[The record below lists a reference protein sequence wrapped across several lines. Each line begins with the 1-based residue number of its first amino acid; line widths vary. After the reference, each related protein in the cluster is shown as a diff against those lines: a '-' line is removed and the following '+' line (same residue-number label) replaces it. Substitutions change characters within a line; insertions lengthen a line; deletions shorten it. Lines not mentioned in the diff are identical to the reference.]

1 MTEKKEKQAYR
12 IGIDTRLLGTAQA
25 AGIGRY
31 TEELVR
37 HLLKY
42 DNKNEYYLFTT
53 TATTELPVYAPNLNQ
68 VKVNFPH
75 YSFREQLLY
84 PSILQR
90 AKLDLIHYTNFNSP
104 ILFSGAPSV
113 VTVHDL
119 TLWFFAGRKHKGWLQ
134 RFAYKLDIQKTC
146 QKAKHIIAVSLA
158 TKKDIIKYLGI
169 EDQKISV
176 IHLAPAKEYKPSV
189 DPVKLESLKR
199 KFNINKSY
207 LIYVGQ
213 WREHKNII
221 RLMRAFSLFKRRY
234 GLDYQ
239 LVLVGK
245 TDKTY
250 TALPAIIKELNL
262 ANDVVMT
269 GYVPDADLP
278 CLYSSAEL
286 FVFPSLYEGFGL
298 PPLEAMACGTPV
310 VASNVSS
317 LPEVLGDAARYFD
330 PLDIE
335 AMAKTMAE
343 VAKSFSL
350 KHQMKLKGLNWVK
363 RYSFDTM
370 AKATFDIY
378 QQVLKDSS
386 VSSVEQKEI

>member
-1 MTEKKEKQAYR
+1 MYR

-31 TEELVR
+31 TEELLR
-37 HLLKY
+37 HLLKH
-42 DNKNEYYLFTT
+42 DINNEYCIFTT
-53 TATTELPVYAPNLNQ
+53 DTVTELPVYAPNLTQ

-75 YSFREQLLY
+75 YSLREQLLY
-84 PSILQR
+84 PNILRR
-90 AKLDLIHYTNFNSP
+90 AKLNLIHYTNFNSP
-104 ILFSGAPSV
+104 ILFSKIPSI

-119 TLWFFAGRKHKGWLQ
+119 TLWFFAGRRHRGILQ
-134 RFAYKLDIQKTC
+134 RFAYKLVIKKTC
-146 QKAKHIIAVSLA
+146 QRAKHIIAVSLA
-158 TKKDIIKYLGI
+158 TKKDIVKYLGVD
-169 EDQKISV
+169 EQKISV
-176 IHLAPAKEYKPSV
+176 VHLAPAKEYKPMA
-189 DPVKLESLKR
+189 DPIKLESLKR
-199 KFNINKSY
+199 KFNISKPY

-269 GYVPDADLP
+269 GYVPDNDLA
-278 CLYSSAEL
+278 CLYSNAEL

-310 VASNVSS
+310 VASNSSS
-317 LPEVLGDAARYFD
+317 LPEVLGDAAKYFD

-335 AMAKTMAE
+335 AMAKTMAD
-343 VAKSFSL
+343 VARSFSI

-363 RYSFDTM
+363 RYSFDAM
-370 AKATFDIY
+370 AKATLKIY
-378 QQVLKDSS
+378 NEALDSS
-386 VSSVEQKEI
+386 CISSSK